1 MGTITL
7 NLRRK
12 KRFTAQRAKLIKRKK
27 ELVDQKL
34 KNKENDLARMSAFLQ
49 FARDVWFCCFFCSFE
64 LI

>member
-34 KNKENDLARMSAFLQ
+34 KNKENDLARMSAYIISKNDLLNL
-49 FARDVWFCCFFCSFE
+49 S
-64 LI
+64 LIHI